1 MSGPNPAMRNP
12 LYKIVEADGFTLL
25 ELVLTMFIIALTVGI
40 VIPRMP
46 DFAGMQIQ
54 RSTRKAG
61 MMVQL
66 ARNRAV
72 TLRRYYR
79 VDVDIDEAVL
89 RASYLGPEE
98 LYIADEMVKSVNF
111 PDEITIVDLLT
122 SGEGKVVKGSG
133 GIHISPRGIIEPAI
147 IHLEDEKGRVRSVVP
162 HMVSGE
168 VLVKEGYEEFS
179 IE

>member
-1 MSGPNPAMRNP
+1 MRDQS
-12 LYKIVEADGFTLL
+12 YRIMKADGFTLL
-25 ELVLTMFIIALTVGI
+25 ELVLTMVIIALTVGI
-40 VIPRMP
+40 VVPRMP

-54 RSTRKAG
+54 RSARKAG

-79 VDVDIDEAVL
+79 VDVDIDEVAL

-98 LYIADEMVKSVNF
+98 LYIEDEMVKPVNF
-111 PDEITIVDLLT
+111 PEEITIVDLLT
-122 SGEGKVVKGSG
+122 SGEGKVVNGSG

-147 IHLEDEKGRVRSVVP
+147 IHLEDEKGRVRSVMP

-168 VLVKEGYEEFS
+168 VFVKDGYEEFS

>member
-1 MSGPNPAMRNP
+1 MRDHKGGF
-12 LYKIVEADGFTLL
+12 LEDDGFTLL
-25 ELVLTMFIIALTVGI
+25 ELVLVMAIIALTVGI

-54 RSTRKAG
+54 RYTRKAG

-66 ARNRAV
+66 VRSRAV

-79 VDVDIDEAVL
+79 VDVDIDEGAL

-98 LYIADEMVKSVNF
+98 LYIEDEVVKPVNF
-111 PDEITIVDLLT
+111 PEEIEIVDLLT
-122 SGEGKVVKGSG
+122 SGEGKMVNGSG

-147 IHLEDEKGRVRSVVP
+147 IHLEDKKGRVRSVIP

-179 IE
+179 IGY

>member
-1 MSGPNPAMRNP
+1 MKSPSGRF
-12 LYKIVEADGFTLL
+12 LEDDGFTLL
-25 ELVLTMFIIALTVGI
+25 ELVLTMVIIALTVGI

-66 ARNRAV
+66 IRSRAV

-79 VDVDIDEAVL
+79 VDVDIDEAAL

-98 LYIADEMVKSVNF
+98 LYIEDEMVKPVNF
-111 PDEITIVDLLT
+111 PEEIKIVDLLT

-147 IHLEDEKGRVRSVVP
+147 IHLEDKKGRVRSIMP
-162 HMVSGE
+162 QMLSGE